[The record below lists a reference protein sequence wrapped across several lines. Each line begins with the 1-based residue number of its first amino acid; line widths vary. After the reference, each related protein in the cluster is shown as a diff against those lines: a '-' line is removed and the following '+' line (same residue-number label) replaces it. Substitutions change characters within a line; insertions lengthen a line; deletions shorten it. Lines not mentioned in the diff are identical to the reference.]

1 MDTTAEI
8 LGPLGATPAPA
19 ELPLFPDASCGFPSP
34 AEAWSEPPLSLDDL
48 VRVREPSTF
57 LVRARGD
64 SMIEAGV
71 YPDDVLVVD
80 RSRQARSGDV
90 IVARVGAEFLVK
102 TLVIDGERVSLVP
115 ANRHHRPIVLGDG
128 EELEVWGVATW
139 NLHRLGSSP

>member
-1 MDTTAEI
+1 MDVSADI
-8 LGPLGATPAPA
+8 IGPLATSTSPAA
-19 ELPLFPDASCGFPSP
+19 LALFPDVSCGFPSP

-71 YPDDVLVVD
+71 FPDDVLVVD

-90 IVARVGAEFLVK
+90 VVARIGAEFLVK
-102 TLVIDGERVSLVP
+102 TLRIEGERISLVP

-139 NLHRLGSSP
+139 NLHRLGAAP

>member
-1 MDTTAEI
+1 MPADI
-8 LGPLGATPAPA
+8 LGPLAMAGEPARLSLYP
-19 ELPLFPDASCGFPSP
+19 EASCGFPSP

-64 SMIEAGV
+64 SMIEAGI

-80 RSRQARSGDV
+80 RARQARSGDV
-90 IVARVGAEFLVK
+90 VVARVGSEFLVK
-102 TLVIDGERVSLVP
+102 TLVIDGDRVSLVP
-115 ANRHHRPIVLGDG
+115 QNRHHRPIVLGDG

-139 NLHRLGSSP
+139 NLHHLGSSP

>member
-1 MDTTAEI
+1 MPADI
-8 LGPLGATPAPA
+8 LGPLVMTGEPAR
-19 ELPLFPDASCGFPSP
+19 LPLYPEASCGFPSP

-64 SMIEAGV
+64 SMIEVGIF
-71 YPDDVLVVD
+71 PNDVLIID
-80 RSRQARSGDV
+80 RARQARSGDV
-90 IVARVGAEFLVK
+90 VVARVGSEFLVK
-102 TLVIDGERVSLVP
+102 TLVIEGDQVSLVP

-139 NLHRLGSSP
+139 NLHHLGSSP